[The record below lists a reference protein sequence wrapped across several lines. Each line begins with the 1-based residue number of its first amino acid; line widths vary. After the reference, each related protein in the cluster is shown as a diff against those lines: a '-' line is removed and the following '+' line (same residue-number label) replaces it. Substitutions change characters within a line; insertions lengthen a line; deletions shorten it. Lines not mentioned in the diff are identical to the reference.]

1 MTRIARVIDFETSG
15 ETPGTGGAGAQEE
28 VVEVGYV
35 DVDLE
40 TLQCSRTVSFL
51 VHPRVPVTHDARAVH
66 HITDAELDS
75 GLPYDLW
82 PLILNTTPAIGDE
95 IACFVAH
102 NSSFEAKFFEAENW
116 FCTYKMALRR
126 YCDTPR
132 HALQYL
138 RYALDLSEDPPFN
151 DLRVRT
157 PHRAGPDAALGAALF
172 IRLIRDSEP
181 ADIHTFIDEG
191 IKTSRE
197 PALLPFMTKGEHR
210 GKRWS
215 DPAIDDG
222 YLEWIVQKDFGP
234 GQWQDEKHTAFVE
247 LQRRA
252 AQREAESEGGFN
264 RPSAT
269 TVLSHP
275 RRT

>member
-1 MTRIARVIDFETSG
+1 MAQIARIIDFETSG
-15 ETPGTGGAGAQEE
+15 ETPETEE
-28 VVEVGYV
+28 PREDVVEVGYV

-40 TLQCSRTVSFL
+40 TLQCSRTVAFL

-66 HITDAELDS
+66 HITDAELES
-75 GLPYDLW
+75 GLPYELW
-82 PLILNTTPAIGDE
+82 PLILNTTPAADDE

-102 NSSFEAKFFEAENW
+102 NSSFEAKFFESDRW
-116 FCTYKMALRR
+116 FCTYKMALRQYR
-126 YCDTPR
+126 DSPR

-138 RYALDLSEDPPFN
+138 RYALDLSENPPFS

-172 IRLIRDSEP
+172 IRLIRDADPESIQDFIREGIRISQEP
-181 ADIHTFIDEG
+181 AV
-191 IKTSRE
+191 
-197 PALLPFMTKGEHR
+197 LPFMTKGEHR

-215 DPAIDDG
+215 DPSIDDG
-222 YLEWIVQKDFGP
+222 FLEWIIKKDFGP
-234 GQWQDEKHTAFVE
+234 GQWVDEKHTAFIE

-252 AQREAESEGGFN
+252 AEREAAGSSNFN
-264 RPSAT
+264 RPSST

-275 RRT
+275 SRT